1 MSRFWPRKESPAQ
14 RIERTTDRFPPH
26 TTVTFDDDGQLHSV
40 DGRPAVETADGYRAW
55 YTHGKFDRGDDQ
67 PAVID
72 DDGYR
77 AWYTHGKFHRDGGPA
92 VIWPDGAEAWYQ
104 MGRLH
109 RINGPALVAPGGGGL
124 YFLNGKHIAPESYS
138 RTVTA
143 RYGPL
148 HGPPAPDYSSIYEH
162 DFD

>member
-14 RIERTTDRFPPH
+14 RIERTTNRFPPH
-26 TTVTFDDDGQLHSV
+26 TTITFDAAGQLHSV
-40 DGRPAVETADGYRAW
+40 DGRPAVETTDGYRAW
-55 YTHGKFDRGDDQ
+55 Y
-67 PAVID
+67 A
-72 DDGYR
+72 
-77 AWYTHGKFHRDGGPA
+77 HGKFHRDGGPA

-124 YFLNGKHIAPESYS
+124 YFLEGKHIAPESYS

-148 HGPPAPDYSSIYEH
+148 HGPPAPDYSAIYEH